1 METALELADNNH
13 ALKERESTES
23 LIQLVSFTL
32 DKEEFGIDILKVQE
46 INRTP
51 NITRVPNC
59 PDFIEGVIN
68 LRGRI
73 VPIIDLRK
81 RFGMRATE
89 QNKDTRIIV
98 VEVLSKVVG
107 FIVDSVSEVLR
118 IPHSVIDAPPALVA
132 GIRAEFIEGIGKL
145 ENRLLILLNLE
156 KILSSTELQ
165 TIDTAIRQ

>member
-1 METALELADNNH
+1 MQHALELTDSNH
-13 ALKERESTES
+13 ALQEREQTES

-118 IPHSVIDAPPALVA
+118 IPHSVIDAPPALVS

-165 TIDTAIRQ
+165 TIDAAIKQ

>member
-1 METALELADNNH
+1 MTTSLAFANTALA
-13 ALKERESTES
+13 EREQSEN

-81 RFGMRATE
+81 RFGMQAAE
-89 QNKDTRIIV
+89 QSKDTRIIV
-98 VEVLSKVVG
+98 VEVLSKIVG

-118 IPHSVIDAPPALVA
+118 IPHSVIDPPPPLVA

-156 KILSSTELQ
+156 KILSAAELQ
-165 TIDTAIRQ
+165 SLDMEVQH